1 MKRHSPLMMLVLA
14 CAAATAVAGPLDKT
28 ECIAP
33 AKPGGGFDLTCK
45 LAQSGLMEGKF
56 IADPMRITYM
66 PGGIGAVAY
75 NAIVAQRPGEANTI
89 VAFSGGSLL
98 NLAQGKFGR
107 YNENDVRWLAAVGSD
122 FGAVIV
128 AESSPFKSMKDLVA
142 AVKADPTKVVFGAGG
157 TVGSQDWMKA
167 ALTARAAGLNPKS
180 MRFVAFEGGGEAITA
195 LQGGHVQVYSGDASE
210 AEEQLKAGAKIRVLA
225 VMSDK
230 RLEGSLA
237 TIPTA
242 KEQGFDIEWPIIRG
256 FYLGPKVSDADY
268 KVWADTFSKMM
279 ATPAFNKLRA
289 ERGLFPF
296 TKTGAGA
303 RRLRQGARRL
313 LPHVGQGLRPERR
326 RRQVAPT
333 RACGAHAP
341 AGHQEEGLMSDRI
354 LGAACLVAGAGM
366 AWAAH
371 DYAAPISYEPVGPRA
386 FPLLLAGLM
395 ALAGAWLVARPG
407 PRRFRIAARANQD
420 RSGSRSWRSSP
431 MPRCSKPSA
440 SRSRR
445 R

>member
-1 MKRHSPLMMLVLA
+1 MNFKTPLTALVLA
-14 CAAATAVAGPLDKT
+14 CAAATVLAGPLDKT

-75 NAIVAQRPGEANTI
+75 NAIVAQRPAEANTI
-89 VAFSGGSLL
+89 VAYSGGSLL

-128 AESSPFKSMKDLVA
+128 AENSPFKSMKDLIA

-167 ALTARAAGLNPKS
+167 ALVAKAAGLNPKS

-210 AEEQLKAGAKIRVLA
+210 AEEQIKAGAKIRVLA

-230 RLEGSLA
+230 RLEGSLSGV
-237 TIPTA
+237 PTA
-242 KEQGFDIEWPIIRG
+242 KEQGLDIEWPIIRG

-268 KVWADTFSKMM
+268 KIWSDTFTKMM
-279 ATPAFNKLRA
+279 ATPAFAKLRA
-289 ERGLFPF
+289 ERGLFAF
-296 TKTGAGA
+296 DKTGPELDAYVKQRVA
-303 RRLRQGARRL
+303 YYRTLAADF
-313 LPHVGQGLRPERR
+313 GLN
-326 RRQVAPT
+326 VAP
-333 RACGAHAP
+333 A
-341 AGHQEEGLMSDRI
+341 
-354 LGAACLVAGAGM
+354 
-366 AWAAH
+366 
-371 DYAAPISYEPVGPRA
+371 
-386 FPLLLAGLM
+386 
-395 ALAGAWLVARPG
+395 
-407 PRRFRIAARANQD
+407 
-420 RSGSRSWRSSP
+420 
-431 MPRCSKPSA
+431 K
-440 SRSRR
+440 
-445 R
+445 